1 MNEVKIT
8 ISIKSIILITALVM
22 LILGIIMAK
31 DIILFLFAGYII
43 ASAMF
48 PLMDYLRK
56 KMPVWVAVTLIFVVG
71 ITIIATVLVPFF
83 AILTQQLEQFS
94 VFFPKLTA
102 KITEWIGL
110 YKTSHFSFLLPST
123 EELASKLFGYSE
135 DVVKKSIDFTVNI
148 FGGIVAI
155 FTLAALVM
163 FILLDRESL
172 KNGFLSFFPKEK
184 RGKVAYIAA
193 TITNR
198 VGGYVRGQ
206 LMVMLVVGIVTGVA
220 MQLLGIQFAL
230 LLGILAGLLEI
241 VPIVGPIL
249 AALPAVLLASLV
261 NPWLALAVIV
271 VYLTIQR
278 LENFVAPF
286 IYGKFLDLPP
296 LIIISVI
303 LISGVTLGVLGVIL
317 SPAIAAAIFV
327 LIQELYLKK
336 LNRENTQQEV

>member
-8 ISIKSIILITALVM
+8 ISLRSIMLIMALVM

-31 DIILFLFAGYII
+31 DILLFLFAGYII

-56 KMPVWVAVTLIFVVG
+56 KIPVWLAVTLIFIVG
-71 ITIIATVLVPFF
+71 ISLISMVLVPFF
-83 AILTQQLEQFS
+83 AILTQQLEQFY

-135 DVVKKSIDFTVNI
+135 DVVKKSIDFTATL
-148 FGGIVAI
+148 FGAIVAI

-172 KNGFLSFFPKEK
+172 KNGFLSFFPKDK
-184 RGKVAYIAA
+184 RDRVASIAS
-193 TITNR
+193 TITTR

-206 LMVMLVVGIVTGVA
+206 LLVMLIVGLITGIA
-220 MQLLGIQFAL
+220 MQIMGLPFAL
-230 LLGILAGLLEI
+230 LLGILAGLLEV

-249 AALPAVLLASLV
+249 AALPAVLLATLV
-261 NPWLALAVIV
+261 SPWLALAVIV
-271 VYLTIQR
+271 VYLVIQR
-278 LENFVAPF
+278 AENFITPF
-286 IYGKFLDLPP
+286 IYGKFLDMPP

-303 LISGVTLGVLGVIL
+303 LIAGVTLGVFGVIL
-317 SPAIAAAIFV
+317 SPAIAAAIYV

-336 LNRENTQQEV
+336 LNEE